1 MKGKIL
7 FLIWILSAC
16 QLAADEGWSIHEDKT
31 YNFSIKYPSDYV
43 MTTDINI
50 SEPLKILVAFVKK
63 SPESTYRS
71 NFFVAYADMG
81 YSMNAQNLAET
92 QLISARS
99 QFPDL
104 EVLSRGMVKGANSD
118 GYSLTIKVSSNGI
131 KMTQIQGYFVRGEEA
146 FIVALSCN
154 ESQFK
159 DYESTYKEILRSF
172 TFLISEKE
180 VNDILSEAM
189 KSYYNGDF
197 SSAKSKFEEAKMGY
211 QQLKNSSKIE
221 LCKGFIEKAEG
232 ALSAMSKE
240 KEAQTLFKE
249 GKYDESRIRFSEAK
263 LLYEK
268 YDFSAMVET
277 ARYWIGLCDKE
288 IKLRK
293 DKEEADNYYEEGT
306 ILFRDKNYEE
316 AITKFSEAKTKYE
329 LVGDAE
335 KAKECE
341 DWIKKTEEAGVTII
355 PVLIALIIVLFIFKR
370 KY

>member
-7 FLIWILSAC
+7 FLILILTGC

-31 YNFSIKYPSDYV
+31 YNFSIKYPSDWM

-50 SEPLKILVAFVKK
+50 SEPLKLLVAFVKK
-63 SPESTYRS
+63 SSGSTYRS
-71 NFFVAYADMG
+71 NFFVAYVDKG
-81 YSMNAQNLAET
+81 YSMSAQNLAEI

-99 QFPDL
+99 QSPDL
-104 EVLSRGMVKGANSD
+104 EVLSRGIVKGTNTD
-118 GYSLTIKVSSNGI
+118 GYSLTIEVSSNGI

-159 DYESTYKEILRSF
+159 DYESTFKEILRSF
-172 TFLISEKE
+172 TFLISEKK

-197 SSAKSKFEEAKMGY
+197 SSAKSKFEEAKKGY
-211 QQLKNSSKIE
+211 QQLKKNNKVE
-221 LCKGFIEKAEG
+221 ECDNFIEKAEG
-232 ALSAMSKE
+232 ALSAESKE
-240 KEAQTLFKE
+240 EEAQILFKE
-249 GKYDESRIRFSEAK
+249 ERYDESKSKFSEAK
-263 LLYEK
+263 LFYENFG
-268 YDFSAMVET
+268 FSGRAET
-277 ARYWIGLCDKE
+277 VRYWISLCDKE
-288 IKLRK
+288 IKLKK
-293 DKEEADNYYEEGT
+293 DKEEADKYYEEAT

-335 KAKECE
+335 KAKQCDE
-341 DWIKKTEEAGVTII
+341 WIKKSEEAGVTII
-355 PVLIALIIVLFIFKR
+355 PVFIALIIVLFIFKR
-370 KY
+370 KH